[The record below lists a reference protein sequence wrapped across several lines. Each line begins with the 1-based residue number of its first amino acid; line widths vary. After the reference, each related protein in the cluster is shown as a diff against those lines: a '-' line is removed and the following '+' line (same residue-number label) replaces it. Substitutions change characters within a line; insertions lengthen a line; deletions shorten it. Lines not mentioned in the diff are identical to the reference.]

1 MKSIFTDPN
10 QEPNQEAVQQELG
23 NLYELWLQLETYT
36 LAKSLKSKGIW
47 VYSKSF
53 GWSYQIK
60 DPKRVVVYLL
70 PRAGY
75 FKVALVFGPKAYGTI
90 QQSAIHPDILAEL
103 AQAKVYAEG
112 RGIRIAVTDREVV
125 QDLIQ
130 LVAIKIES

>member
-10 QEPNQEAVQQELG
+10 EEPNQEVVQQVLG
-23 NLYELWLQLETYT
+23 NLYEVWLQLETYT
-36 LAKSLKSKGIW
+36 LEKSPKSNGVW

-75 FKVALVFGPKAYGTI
+75 FKVALVFGPKAYETI
-90 QQSAIHPDILAEL
+90 QQSAIRPDILAEL
-103 AQAKVYAEG
+103 AQARVYAEG
-112 RGIRIAVTDREVV
+112 RGIRIAVTDKEVI
-125 QDLIQ
+125 QDLKQ
-130 LVAIKIES
+130 LLTIKIES